1 MTFVKK
7 RYTYGP
13 ASRYRNTRRRMILS
27 MKTKSD
33 SMVALV
39 TVKVVHTAVWVF
51 FVACIL
57 AVPITAAVHMFRLTT
72 VSAALVLMES
82 MVLALNRCR
91 CPLTDVAVRF
101 APEDAPNFDIYLPAW
116 VARYNKQIFGPIFV
130 LGGLYALAEWLSSAR

>member
-1 MTFVKK
+1 
-7 RYTYGP
+7 
-13 ASRYRNTRRRMILS
+13 MILS

-82 MVLALNRCR
+82 LVLALNRCR

>member
-1 MTFVKK
+1 
-7 RYTYGP
+7 
-13 ASRYRNTRRRMILS
+13 